1 MKTILFLFL
10 TFFVL
15 FFTACDLHDDMG
27 CDPGP
32 ELVLDSTYWKSRDIA
47 AKAWLL
53 SYEGDYV
60 FKYYQDTLSK
70 PSFSKVTLNLKMKND
85 STLLGTGKSFVNQY
99 SVLFIYNKY
108 KDRLQTEA
116 LSQTQLAGDSSLI
129 NEEELF
135 LSLIS
140 QTFYVNRGSKDELLE
155 LVTSQLTLS
164 NKYKILYF
172 KKKSALN

>member
-1 MKTILFLFL
+1 M
-10 TFFVL
+10 
-15 FFTACDLHDDMG
+15 
-27 CDPGP
+27 
-32 ELVLDSTYWKSRDIA
+32 
-47 AKAWLL
+47 
-53 SYEGDYV
+53 
-60 FKYYQDTLSK
+60 Q
-70 PSFSKVTLNLKMKND
+70 ND

-129 NEEELF
+129 NEEVLF

-164 NKYKILYF
+164 NKYKVLYF
-172 KKKSALN
+172 KKKSAAN